1 MRVSLC
7 NEVIASLPFPQQCEF
22 ARKVGYDGL
31 EVAPMTL
38 SDEPHRLAPA
48 TRAGLRRAAQDAGIA
63 ITSLHY
69 LLKAPAGLSI
79 TTADTAVR
87 TKSVDVMKA
96 LCELAADLGAT
107 ILVHGSPDQRRLTL
121 GEESEGRKRAADCF
135 AAVAPAAA
143 AAGVTYCVEPLS
155 REQTGCINTVAEA
168 VEIVRRVGN
177 PALRTIIDCSSAGLT
192 ESEPVVD
199 LLRRWIPTGLVAHVH
214 FNDPNRRGPG
224 DGELA
229 FAPIL
234 SALRETGYGGFAAVE
249 PFVYQP
255 DGPTCA
261 ARAIGYVRGL
271 LEAMAP

>member
-1 MRVSLC
+1 MRISLC
-7 NEVIASLPFPQQCEF
+7 NEVIAALPFPQQCDF
-22 ARKVGYDGL
+22 ARRLGYDGL

-48 TRAGLRRAAQDAGIA
+48 TRAALRQAAQNAGIA

-69 LLKAPAGLSI
+69 LLKAPTGLSI
-79 TTADTAVR
+79 TSPDDAVR
-87 TKSVDVMKA
+87 ARSVDVMRS
-96 LCELAADLGAT
+96 LCDLAADLGAT
-107 ILVHGSPDQRRLTL
+107 ILVHGSPDQRRLSP
-121 GEESEGRKRAADCF
+121 GEEEDGRKRAADCF
-135 AAVAPAAA
+135 AAVASAAA
-143 AAGVTYCVEPLS
+143 MARVTYCIEPLS
-155 REQTGCINTVAEA
+155 RDQTGCINTVAEA
-168 VEIVRRVGN
+168 AEIVRRVDN

-192 ESEPVVD
+192 ESEPVAD

-224 DGELA
+224 EGDLA

-234 SALRETGYGGFAAVE
+234 AALRESGYGGFAAVE
-249 PFVYQP
+249 PFIYEP